1 MNITIERY
9 EQIEQERQQT
19 LSDPG
24 FQKWMEEMKVS
35 RMFVNNEGKLNAR
48 DMMKDWKFDSFIRK
62 KINLNF

>member
-24 FQKWMEEMKVS
+24 FQKWCEEMKVS

-48 DMMKDWKFDSFIRK
+48 DMMKDYDYQNR
-62 KINLNF
+62 KINFTFA